1 MAKNTKASSNAREPR
16 CAILKPST
24 PCFRTQRLLAGDN
37 AAGISRLDLEIDAL
51 RQARQVELDRRGEAN
66 SGCACWRCV
75 RRHNLVRPRGRGFWG
90 YATHAGHRLRDTATQ
105 PVIKPR

>member
-75 RRHNLVRPRGRGFWG
+75 RRHNLVRPRVGVFGDMRHMRDTD
-90 YATHAGHRLRDTATQ
+90 YAT
-105 PVIKPR
+105 PRHNQ

>member
-51 RQARQVELDRRGEAN
+51 RKLAKSSSTAEARRTLAVLAGDVSAARANGQAEV
-66 SGCACWRCV
+66 
-75 RRHNLVRPRGRGFWG
+75 
-90 YATHAGHRLRDTATQ
+90 
-105 PVIKPR
+105 